1 MKYLIIILSLSL
13 IIYFSFFSYK
23 DQDILYIYSEKLR
36 IDSIYN
42 TIPLNKQLELYD
54 KIGNNSPKRY
64 IVEEYL
70 KEKKCLHNQN

>member
-13 IIYFSFFSYK
+13 VLYFTCFSYK
-23 DQDILYIYSEKLR
+23 DQDILYVYSEELR

-42 TIPLNKQLELYD
+42 TIPLNKQLELYN
-54 KIGNNSPKRY
+54 KIGDKSPKRY

-70 KEKKCLHNQN
+70 KEQKCLLNQN